1 MNDEIIEWLTNESN
15 YKNETERE
23 MNGAL
28 VMLYQLGVVEAQMV
42 NGQPMFTISQINTEN
57 PMEDPIVAAMTMYG
71 HNLQAAEA

>member
-1 MNDEIIEWLTNESN
+1 MNDEIIEWLTNELNS
-15 YKNETERE
+15 KNETERE

-42 NGQPMFTISQINTEN
+42 NGEPMFTLSQINPEN

>member
-15 YKNETERE
+15 CNNETERE

-28 VMLYQLGVVEAQMV
+28 VMLYQLGVVEAKMV
-42 NGQPMFTISQINTEN
+42 NGEPIFSLSQINTEN

-71 HNLQAAEA
+71 HNLQPAEA